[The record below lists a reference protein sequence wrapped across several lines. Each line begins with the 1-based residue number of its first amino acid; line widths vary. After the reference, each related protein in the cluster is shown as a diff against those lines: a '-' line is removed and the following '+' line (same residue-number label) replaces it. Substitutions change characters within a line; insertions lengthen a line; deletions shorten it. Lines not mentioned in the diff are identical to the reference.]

1 MPFLVTIP
9 KARTC
14 LTFVKALGYDIFKC
28 IGLYKI
34 WIFFSVYFDKMSI
47 GICTALHIR
56 DVSLRTYFTV
66 LIFKVEKTRTVQ
78 SSINL

>member
-1 MPFLVTIP
+1 MLFLFTIP

-34 WIFFSVYFDKMSI
+34 WVFFSVYFDKLSI
-47 GICTALHIR
+47 GICKAQHIR
-56 DVSLRTYFTV
+56 GVSLKTYFTV
-66 LIFKVEKTRTVQ
+66 
-78 SSINL
+78 